1 MYLWKMLISQVL
13 PFGGK
18 TIPIKKSLLFQVS
31 TNVGGRKG
39 GQGTGNKEKTN
50 ENSKFCF
57 QERYSTFIL
66 PSHNGTS
73 LKVHMLLSAN
83 FQCPKIDFLN
93 FQPKIG
99 YMDDHKSENFFMCH
113 SFLTHFKG
121 AKLGH
126 F

>member
-1 MYLWKMLISQVL
+1 MNIVTLRRVE
-13 PFGGK
+13 
-18 TIPIKKSLLFQVS
+18 SLVQ
-31 TNVGGRKG
+31 
-39 GQGTGNKEKTN
+39 Q
-50 ENSKFCF
+50 
-57 QERYSTFIL
+57 QAM
-66 PSHNGTS
+66 HNGTS
-73 LKVHMLLSAN
+73 LKDHVLVSAI

>member
-1 MYLWKMLISQVL
+1 MLA
-13 PFGGK
+13 FGK
-18 TIPIKKSLLFQVS
+18 LELQKNPIP
-31 TNVGGRKG
+31 
-39 GQGTGNKEKTN
+39 
-50 ENSKFCF
+50 
-57 QERYSTFIL
+57 
-66 PSHNGTS
+66 HNGTS
-73 LKVHMLLSAN
+73 LKDHVLVSAI

-121 AKLGH
+121 VKLGH

>member
-1 MYLWKMLISQVL
+1 MI
-13 PFGGK
+13 
-18 TIPIKKSLLFQVS
+18 IIK
-31 TNVGGRKG
+31 
-39 GQGTGNKEKTN
+39 QGSCQNT
-50 ENSKFCF
+50 CF
-57 QERYSTFIL
+57 QSG
-66 PSHNGTS
+66 HNGTS
-73 LKVHMLLSAN
+73 LKDHLLVSAI

-113 SFLTHFKG
+113 SFLTHYKG

>member
-1 MYLWKMLISQVL
+1 MLPKMRGETAVGNCKLI
-13 PFGGK
+13 
-18 TIPIKKSLLFQVS
+18 
-31 TNVGGRKG
+31 
-39 GQGTGNKEKTN
+39 
-50 ENSKFCF
+50 
-57 QERYSTFIL
+57 Y
-66 PSHNGTS
+66 HNGTS
-73 LKVHMLLSAN
+73 LKDHVLVSAI